1 VPDFFISYAS
11 PDEAWASDLAS
22 HLKNRGFS
30 RFWAKDSLNLGRR
43 YPGEIEK
50 AIDDCRLFVPL
61 IGNTVREHPF
71 VLNEISHALAQHR
84 TVVPIFLPG
93 AGEGDLPIAIKTHQG
108 LFANENA
115 AMADIADRLCGILPT
130 DSRPAQHHLVSGVIL
145 HMTLTGTSPDAAA
158 TFFAAEQPQFNREF
172 PTPTWIGCGN
182 DTITAILRADGSVAR
197 EVISRCLVLAMH
209 YQLAAK
215 ELNSGTT
222 ASGIQ
227 LTVVI
232 HKARG
237 AEVRTLPSSTYSPQ
251 EHYVIGPDL
260 HYARYLPTVFANRG
274 YILLTDEASEH
285 VSTDQS
291 LPAFLSQHK
300 GGVLKLPPTDCDL
313 HLIDLTVH
321 DIYKRQHRVKSL
333 CVRHQGSVVVGDDR
347 HPPERVSIEY
357 RSEPTRTE
365 DNTFVC
371 RLVQADSVVIAGI
384 TNENLDGFLRAAL
397 EIRRSRGKQF
407 WKELRIIFPSALTLD
422 AIVDQHDVQDP
433 NRARQLR
440 RQRWDLG
447 KKSVRRLLE
456 SQPANDAFRWQC
468 LEFPGVFS
476 FIGQRFSGPD
486 SRSIRVAQLLPGCD
500 MKEAYYMEV
509 FGGSHVFER
518 LDKSFSVMVSKSRAL
533 VEWNLCLT
541 AQADRQY
548 SFSAIVSRAR
558 LSQGRTLHSN
568 SPEPCFPICLMMLYV
583 REGRQTPCAVLQKRT
598 VYNAASDFDK
608 YSNISG
614 WVISDDL
621 WRACCDADRLAS
633 TPIFV
638 PDPDLT
644 DEMASLQFVRELN
657 NPVIGGVIADDILDR
672 TTVECAV
679 RELRE
684 ELGLVVVNRSR
695 LSSRTAEWIVLPRN
709 DCGANIFRIL
719 SLEITNIEYQQITAS
734 RPSVDLG
741 LYEWTY
747 LKRLHG
753 KGELNHLLQ
762 QNFNTI
768 FKAIYRQIGVCLE

>member
-1 VPDFFISYAS
+1 MPDFFVSYAL

-22 HLKNRGFS
+22 HLKNRGFT
-30 RFWAKDSLNLGRR
+30 RFWAKDSLDPGRR
-43 YPGEIEK
+43 YPGEIER

-61 IGNTVREHPF
+61 IGKTIREHPF
-71 VLNEISHALAQHR
+71 VLNEISHALTQHR

-93 AGEGDLPIAIKTHQG
+93 AGEDDLPIAINTHQG

-115 AMADIADRLCGILPT
+115 EMADIAERLCGMLPS
-130 DSRPAQHHLVSGVIL
+130 DSRPAHYHLVSGVIL
-145 HMTLTGTSPDAAA
+145 HITVTGTSPDAAA
-158 TFFAAEQPQFNREF
+158 NFFDAEQPHFNREF
-172 PTPTWIGCGN
+172 PTPLWIGRGN
-182 DTITAILRADGSVAR
+182 DTITAILGADGSGAP
-197 EVISRCLVLAMH
+197 EAISRCLALAMH
-209 YQLAAK
+209 YQLAAQ
-215 ELNSGTT
+215 ELNSGTM

-237 AEVRTLPSSTYSPQ
+237 AEVRMLPSSTYSPQ

-260 HYARYLPTVFANRG
+260 HYARYLPTVFASRG
-274 YILLTDEASEH
+274 YILLTDEVSEH

-291 LPAFLSQHK
+291 PPAFLAKHK
-300 GGVLKLPPTDCDL
+300 GGALKLPPTDSDF
-313 HLIDLTVH
+313 HLVDLTIH

-333 CVRHQGSVVVGDDR
+333 CVRHQGAMVVGDDR

-365 DNTFVC
+365 DNTFVR

-397 EIRRSRGKQF
+397 EIRRSKRKQF

-440 RQRWDLG
+440 RQKWDSG
-447 KKSVRRLLE
+447 KKSVRHLLE
-456 SQPANDAFRWQC
+456 SQPANDASRWQC
-468 LEFPGVFS
+468 LEFPGIFS

-486 SRSIRVAQLLPGCD
+486 FGSIRVAQLLPGCD
-500 MKEAYYMEV
+500 MKEAYYLEV
-509 FGGSHVFER
+509 FSDSHVFGS

-541 AQADRQY
+541 AQADGRY
-548 SFSAIVSRAR
+548 SFSGIVSRAR
-558 LSQGRTLHSN
+558 LSKGATWYPS

-598 VYNAASDFDK
+598 VYNAAGDFDK

-621 WRACCDADRLAS
+621 WRACRDADRLAS

-644 DEMASLQFVRELN
+644 DEMASLQFVRQLN
-657 NPVIGGVIADDILDR
+657 NPVIGGIVADDVLDR
-672 TTVECAV
+672 TTIECAV

-684 ELGLVVVNRSR
+684 ELGLVVADRSR
-695 LSSRTAEWIVLPRN
+695 LSTRTAEWVALPRN
-709 DCGANIFRIL
+709 GGGANIFRIL
-719 SLEITNIEYQQITAS
+719 SLEITNVEYQQITAS
-734 RPSVDLG
+734 RPRVDLG

-753 KGELNHLLQ
+753 KGDLNHLLQ

-768 FKAIYRQIGVCLE
+768 FKAIYRQIGVCPE